1 MRRRVV
7 VVEDIESVRALHVAF
22 LERLGCTVSQAADG
36 LTGLAQIRAQRP
48 DLVLLDI
55 MMPGMSGYEVVQ
67 AVRADPDPV
76 VRKTPII
83 MTTAL
88 AAHEIVK
95 ALLDLGVAAY
105 LVKPI
110 SHTLLEREVTKVL
123 GRASAPAPRPRVL
136 VADDSGRDLDLMR
149 AALKGKAR
157 VHIATTGQEAIER
170 FEETS
175 PAVVYLSLGITW
187 PDGWR
192 TLSAIRDR
200 QARSAYYVALIP
212 VGYPVDIALLHGS
225 GFSNQI
231 AKPIHARDVVT
242 TLGAAT
248 LSLRQS
254 VVTTEWED
262 GVPVV
267 VIPPLES
274 ASLGTV
280 GTRTRATLAALAR
293 AGHER
298 VLLDLHGTQQ
308 VTSGVP
314 RLMDELIAAARQR
327 RLSVAG
333 VAAERVAAILGTVGN
348 GSMKYRST
356 RRAAARTL
364 ADALVALEA

>member
-36 LTGLAQIRAQRP
+36 LTGLSQIRAQRP

-55 MMPGMSGYEVVQ
+55 MMPGMSGVEVVQ
-67 AVRADPDPV
+67 AVRADPDPA
-76 VRKTPII
+76 VRSTPII

-105 LVKPI
+105 LVKPV
-110 SHTLLEREVTKVL
+110 SHTLLEREVAKVL
-123 GRASAPAPRPRVL
+123 GRGSEVAPPPRPRVL

-170 FEETS
+170 FQETS

-192 TLSAIRDR
+192 TLSAIRDL

-248 LSLRQS
+248 LSLRES

-267 VIPPLES
+267 VLPPLES

-280 GTRTRATLAALAR
+280 GTRTRATLAELSR
-293 AGHER
+293 AGQER
-298 VLLDLHGTQQ
+298 VLLDLRATAR
-308 VTSGVP
+308 VTSGIP
-314 RLMDELIAAARQR
+314 RLIGELIAAARQR
-327 RLSVAG
+327 RLSMAG
-333 VAAERVAAILGTVGN
+333 VAAERVAAILATVGQ
-348 GSMKYRST
+348 GSMAYRST
-356 RRAAARTL
+356 RRAAVATFV
-364 ADALVALEA
+364 DALVAV